1 MVCFI
6 VISVT
11 SEMAQGEQTRGAK
24 LKNRKRDAV
33 MKRK

>member
-24 LKNRKRDAV
+24 LNRKRDAV